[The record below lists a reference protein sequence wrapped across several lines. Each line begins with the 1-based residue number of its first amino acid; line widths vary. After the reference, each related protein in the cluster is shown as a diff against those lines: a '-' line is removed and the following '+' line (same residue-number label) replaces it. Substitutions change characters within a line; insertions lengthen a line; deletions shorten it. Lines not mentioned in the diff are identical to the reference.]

1 MTEYTKP
8 LPVMEGLAREFYDW
22 CKKEDLHF
30 QKCTSCDTFRHV
42 PREMCAEC
50 NSFEWEWARSTGR
63 GTVYT
68 WVVVNR
74 ALHPAFSRDAPYAD
88 VVVEMEEGVRL
99 LSTVVDCPP
108 EELEIGMPV
117 QLTYDPVAED
127 ITLPRFKRRS

>member
-1 MTEYTKP
+1 MTQYTKP
-8 LPVMEGLAREFYDW
+8 LPVMEGLTGEFYDW

-30 QKCTSCDTFRHV
+30 QKCASCDTLRHV

-50 NSFEWEWARSTGR
+50 NSFEWEWVRSSGR

-74 ALHPAFSRDAPYAD
+74 ALHPAFAHDAPYAD

-108 EELEIGMPV
+108 EELEIAMPV
-117 QLTYDPVAED
+117 ELTYDAVTED
-127 ITLPRFKRRS
+127 ITLPRFKRRG

>member
-1 MTEYTKP
+1 VGTLY
-8 LPVMEGLAREFYDW
+8 G
-22 CKKEDLHF
+22 
-30 QKCTSCDTFRHV
+30 
-42 PREMCAEC
+42 PRK
-50 NSFEWEWARSTGR
+50 
-63 GTVYT
+63 
-68 WVVVNR
+68 VVVNR

-108 EELEIGMPV
+108 KELEIGMPV